1 MLATCLIRPYAGYLP
16 RLSAFWEFYAII
28 SSDDS
33 LFSPGLSWSFFLLI
47 RTRTCFFDNGT
58 GIWYHHN
65 VNKKHRQ
72 TLESILARPDRKD
85 IHWDD
90 FVSLL
95 KALGADITERG
106 GSILGIRLNGRYAV
120 FHRPHPG
127 NEIYLSMLK
136 RIRRY
141 LAECDISLEVKDD

>member
-1 MLATCLIRPYAGYLP
+1 M
-16 RLSAFWEFYAII
+16 
-28 SSDDS
+28 
-33 LFSPGLSWSFFLLI
+33 
-47 RTRTCFFDNGT
+47 
-58 GIWYHHN
+58 
-65 VNKKHRQ
+65 
-72 TLESILARPDRKD
+72 
-85 IHWDD
+85 
-90 FVSLL
+90 VSLL

-120 FHRPHPG
+120 FYRPHPG